1 MLCVGADPVCQ
12 FCTDVGTTVG
22 RMWALID
29 DSPAMGEQGQRV
41 PESEPTP
48 TEAVATD
55 AWEQSAA
62 ESAALSVADGT
73 GFGPAVVGRIAAAH
87 GRSVPVTEG
96 RDGGGNVYST
106 ARTIG
111 AHDIR
116 RRWGLSVAGIGF
128 WALVVVATLTSLL
141 TAWTLGANSNSPPF
155 APAIGANAISTMR
168 AAFLIGILAALG
180 AVTQGGAI
188 SETVGAGLVDGVQ
201 ITSLAATTGLLT
213 ATGFMTLG
221 IYTGYPIP
229 AAFATTGA
237 MVGVGLS
244 LGGDP
249 AVDTYRRIGLFW
261 ALVPP
266 TSGGLA
272 YLTATILRRD
282 DIPETVGVPLLAAL
296 VGGIVAN
303 VQLAVIPSPPDATQ
317 SSVAGFVARQ
327 VSIPAVGSV
336 DPVVVFVTLVAAVA
350 SFQFIRRRTRASVEG
365 GVRTFLVL
373 LGSVVAFS
381 SGGSQVGLATG
392 PLENLYGTELGLP
405 GVVLLALGGA
415 GILAGAW
422 MGAPRLLQ
430 ATSREY
436 AQLGVRRSIAA
447 LVPGFVIAQLAIA
460 LGIPISFNNIIISG
474 VIGGGL
480 AGGSA
485 GVSRKKVGVTLVFWV
500 LTLVSSI
507 AVGFGLY
514 RAFAAVLA

>member
-1 MLCVGADPVCQ
+1 
-12 FCTDVGTTVG
+12 
-22 RMWALID
+22 
-29 DSPAMGEQGQRV
+29 V
-41 PESEPTP
+41 P
-48 TEAVATD
+48 D
-55 AWEQSAA
+55 
-62 ESAALSVADGT
+62 L
-73 GFGPAVVGRIAAAH
+73 
-87 GRSVPVTEG
+87 
-96 RDGGGNVYST
+96 
-106 ARTIG
+106 
-111 AHDIR
+111 
-116 RRWGLSVAGIGF
+116 LF
-128 WALVVVATLTSLL
+128 WALVALATLTSVG
-141 TAWTLGANSNSPPF
+141 TAWALGANSNSPPF

-180 AVTQGGAI
+180 ALTQGGAI
-188 SETVGAGLVDGVQ
+188 SETVGSGLVDGVQ
-201 ITSLAATTGLLT
+201 FTSLAATAGLLT
-213 ATGFMTLG
+213 ATGFMALG
-221 IYTGYPIP
+221 VYTGYPIP

-237 MVGVGLS
+237 MVGVGLA

-249 AVDTYRRIGLFW
+249 AVDTYRRIATFW

-266 TSGGLA
+266 VSGGLA

-282 DIPETVGVPLLAAL
+282 DIPETVGVPILAAV

-303 VQLAVIPSPPDATQ
+303 VRLTVIPSPPDTTG
-317 SSVAGFVARQ
+317 SSIAGFVARR
-327 VSIPAVGSV
+327 VGAPAVANV
-336 DPVVVFVTLVAAVA
+336 DLGIALVTLGMAAV
-350 SFQFIRRRTRASVEG
+350 SFRFIRRRTQASVER
-365 GVRTFLVL
+365 GVRTFLVV

-405 GVVLLALGGA
+405 SVVLLALGA
-415 GILAGAW
+415 TGILAGAW

-447 LVPGFVIAQLAIA
+447 LVPGFVIAQVAIA

-485 GVSRKKVGVTLVFWV
+485 GVSRRKIGVTLVFWIV
-500 LTLVSSI
+500 TLVSSI

-514 RAFAAVLA
+514 RAIAAVLG

>member
-1 MLCVGADPVCQ
+1 
-12 FCTDVGTTVG
+12 
-22 RMWALID
+22 
-29 DSPAMGEQGQRV
+29 V
-41 PESEPTP
+41 P
-48 TEAVATD
+48 
-55 AWEQSAA
+55 
-62 ESAALSVADGT
+62 
-73 GFGPAVVGRIAAAH
+73 
-87 GRSVPVTEG
+87 
-96 RDGGGNVYST
+96 
-106 ARTIG
+106 
-111 AHDIR
+111 
-116 RRWGLSVAGIGF
+116 GLGF
-128 WALVVVATLTSLL
+128 WALVALATLTSLV
-141 TAWTLGANSNSPPF
+141 TAWALGANSNSPPF

-180 AVTQGGAI
+180 ALTQGGAI
-188 SETVGAGLVDGVQ
+188 SETVGSGLVGGVQ
-201 ITSLAATTGLLT
+201 ITSLAATAGLLT
-213 ATGFMTLG
+213 ATVFMG
-221 IYTGYPIP
+221 IGVYTGYPIP

-249 AVDTYRRIGLFW
+249 AIDTYRRIATFW

-266 TSGGLA
+266 ASGGLA
-272 YLTATILRRD
+272 YLTATVLRRD
-282 DIPETVGVPLLAAL
+282 DIPETVGVPLLAAV

-303 VQLAVIPSPPDATQ
+303 VELAVIPSPPGATG
-317 SSVAGFVARQ
+317 SSVAGFLARL
-327 VSIPAVGSV
+327 VPAPTVGSV
-336 DPVVVFVTLVAAVA
+336 DPAVVLVTLVAAAA
-350 SFQFIRRRTRASVEG
+350 SFQFIRRRTQASVEG

-405 GVVLLALGGA
+405 GIVLLTLGA
-415 GILAGAW
+415 TGILAGAW

-447 LVPGFVIAQLAIA
+447 LVPGFIIAQLAIA

-485 GVSRKKVGVTLVFWV
+485 GVSKRKIGVTLAFW
-500 LTLVSSI
+500 LITLVASI

-514 RAFAAVLA
+514 RAFAAVLG

>member
-1 MLCVGADPVCQ
+1 VPGVVFWTLV
-12 FCTDVGTTVG
+12 
-22 RMWALID
+22 AL
-29 DSPAMGEQGQRV
+29 
-41 PESEPTP
+41 
-48 TEAVATD
+48 
-55 AWEQSAA
+55 
-62 ESAALSVADGT
+62 
-73 GFGPAVVGRIAAAH
+73 
-87 GRSVPVTEG
+87 
-96 RDGGGNVYST
+96 
-106 ARTIG
+106 
-111 AHDIR
+111 
-116 RRWGLSVAGIGF
+116 
-128 WALVVVATLTSLL
+128 ATLTSFG
-141 TAWTLGANSNSPPF
+141 TAWALGANSNSPPF

-180 AVTQGGAI
+180 ALTQGGSI
-188 SETVGAGLVDGVQ
+188 SETVGSGLVGGVQ
-201 ITSLAATTGLLT
+201 ITSLAATAGLLT
-213 ATGFMTLG
+213 ATGFMAFG
-221 IYTGYPIP
+221 VYTGYPVP

-237 MVGVGLS
+237 MVGVGLA

-249 AVDTYRRIGLFW
+249 AVDTYRRIATFW

-266 TSGGLA
+266 VSGGLA

-282 DIPETVGVPLLAAL
+282 DIPETVGVPILAAV

-303 VQLAVIPSPPDATQ
+303 VQLAIIPSPPGVAQ
-317 SSVAGFVARQ
+317 SSVAGFVARR
-327 VSIPAVGSV
+327 IGAPTVGTV
-336 DPVVVFVTLVAAVA
+336 DPVVVLVTLVAAAV
-350 SFQFIRRRTRASVEG
+350 SFQFIRRRTQASVDDG
-365 GVRTFLVL
+365 IRTFLVA

-405 GVVLLALGGA
+405 SIVLLTLGA
-415 GILAGAW
+415 TGILAGAW

-436 AQLGVRRSIAA
+436 AQLGIRRSIAA

-485 GVSRKKVGVTLVFWV
+485 GVSRKKIGVTLAFWV
-500 LTLVSSI
+500 VTLVSSV

-514 RAFAAVLA
+514 RAVATVLG